1 MSFHETLIPVAAIII
16 AFAAPFILRAMNKGE
31 KNVITTNTV
40 YNLNKN
46 VEDLEK
52 TVEKNLRDLTSK
64 LDKLCAERDSDMR
77 QINATFSEIAGNIK
91 LHTNQIAELLI
102 NAAKLEERVRMTEND
117 IIRNERRRTNGGT

>member
-1 MSFHETLIPVAAIII
+1 
-16 AFAAPFILRAMNKGE
+16 MNKGE